1 MGLCCLISAGRS
13 GSTLIIDIL
22 QKFKC
27 ESIDLCVYSEIF
39 SSLSPENILN
49 LNIKNFL
56 YNNFVISDNT
66 VFKYVY
72 CGNELVDKYV
82 IRELSYLDCFFI
94 HLDRNFIDSHISDKI
109 SKKNNIYSVENTS
122 LETVDLDIE
131 EIYDCINGRIQN
143 YNFLINSKINVYNIS
158 YEDFIKNKSVNEI
171 IHNLNLLLNV
181 IYKTKDLT
189 YLLYDN
195 KQKVLQ
201 KQNKHENNLYN
212 IDKLTNNKHCIKNKE
227 VFEKKINII
236 CQNVLVKKYYNE
248 FIKNIIDC
256 DATINII
263 NTEYYLK
270 ANSNI
275 KTYFKKKNYI
285 FLCDDKIIINICF
298 NINEE
303 IEIIKD
309 NNLFVK
315 FSDYDYLSELNKI
328 YDTYKNNI
336 MLLKNN
342 LNSDSDIKFTKN
354 AFIVHLDFDHVR
366 CKYIQ
371 NVSTYFENMYFV
383 KAISYKEDE
392 NVFNLCNYF
401 IYKKFYNKDNYY
413 YNEFHSYTF
422 GSICLALSNIIILNY
437 CINNSLDNFLILED
451 DIILNK
457 NMFNINSYYDSL
469 PKNTDISYWG
479 IKQDFREKL
488 HFINDK
494 WYKRNKYSWGTH
506 SYLVHNCVAA
516 NKLLKKYSSFYTCI
530 DCYDLSDLNCY
541 VSNNNFFITDE
552 INLTTNIKNI
562 TKDST
567 NENFWNYNLSEYNY
581 IKNSNFV
588 VFGNELTCESTW
600 DNFVNALKKNENS
613 KLKIDYNTKN
623 IEKQT
628 IVFFDFVDREFGWDF
643 YKFKETYPDGVTFW
657 WGGIV
662 HHPFLL
668 NSYWGNNLCVNDYL
682 NIDYVKKSL
691 KKCKFLI
698 VLSDHLKNEI
708 INSGILNGY
717 NIDIQVLYHIMPLK
731 NLTINFNKPK
741 YLTFTGWSFRNYTLF
756 LNVKTELKKI
766 IKPGCVSEEQYQRFN
781 NILNIHNANNININN
796 IEILKYTS
804 YDDYLD
810 LISNSICFVD
820 FDGVS
825 ANNSVLECIKYNVP
839 LIVRDLEATRF
850 YLGKDY
856 PLYFNNIN
864 DINIIINDI
873 NKIQS
878 AVNYLKQLDKLKFS
892 FTYNIIKTLDIIQ
905 THS

>member
-1 MGLCCLISAGRS
+1 MVLCCLISSGRS
-13 GSTLIIDIL
+13 GSTLIIDFL

-27 ESIDLCVYSEIF
+27 ESVDLCVYSEIF
-39 SSLSPENILN
+39 SSLSHENILK
-49 LNIKNFL
+49 LNIKDFL
-56 YNNFVISDNT
+56 YNILNT
-66 VFKYVY
+66 SGNAFIKYVY
-72 CGNELVDKYV
+72 CGNRLVDEYV
-82 IRELSYLDCFFI
+82 IRELNYLGCFFI

-109 SKKNNIYSVENTS
+109 AKITNVYSVKNTT
-122 LETVDLDIE
+122 LESVDLDIE
-131 EIYDCINGRIQN
+131 EIYDCINTRIEK
-143 YNFLINSKINVYNIS
+143 YNFIINSKINVYNIT
-158 YEDFIKNKSVNEI
+158 YENFIKDKSVNTI
-171 IHNLNLLLNV
+171 IDNLNVVLND

-189 YLLYDN
+189 YLLYNN
-195 KQKVLQ
+195 KQKILQ
-201 KQNKHENNLYN
+201 KQNNYENNLYN
-212 IDKLTNNKHCIKNKE
+212 INKLTNNKHCIKKEE

-236 CQNVLVKKYYNE
+236 CQNIMVKNYYNE

-256 DATINII
+256 DATVNII

-275 KTYFKKKNYI
+275 KTYLKKKNYI

-315 FSDYDYLSELNKI
+315 FSDYDYLSEVNKI
-328 YDTYKNNI
+328 SNTYKNNI

-342 LNSDSDIKFTKN
+342 LNCDIKFVTD
-354 AFIVHLDFDHVR
+354 AFVVHLDFDYAR

-371 NVSTYFENMYFV
+371 NVSTYFKNIYFV

-401 IYKKFYNKDNYY
+401 IYKNFYNKDNYY
-413 YNEFHSYTF
+413 YNEFNSYTF

-437 CINNSLDNFLILED
+437 CIQNSIYKFFIFED

-457 NMFNINSYYDSL
+457 NIFNINSYYNSL

-494 WYKRNKYSWGTH
+494 WYKRNKFSWGTH

-516 NKLLKKYSSFYTCI
+516 NKLLQKFLSFYTCI

-552 INLTTNIKNI
+552 TNLTSNIKENI
-562 TKDST
+562 KDLT
-567 NENFWNYNLSEYNY
+567 NENYWNYNLLEYNY
-581 IKNSNFV
+581 INSNFV
-588 VFGNELTCESTW
+588 VFDNELTCESTW
-600 DNFVNALKKNENS
+600 DKFVNALKKNANS
-613 KLKIDYNTKN
+613 ELKINYNEKK
-623 IEKQT
+623 IEEQT

-643 YKFKETYPDGVTFW
+643 YKFKETYPNGVTFW
-657 WGGIV
+657 WGGII
-662 HHPFLL
+662 HHPFFL

-698 VLSDHLKNEI
+698 VLSDQLKNEI
-708 INSGILNGY
+708 INSGILNDY
-717 NIDIQVLYHIMPLK
+717 NIDIQVLYHIMPIK

-756 LNVKTELKKI
+756 LNVKTKLKKI
-766 IKPGCVSEEQYQRFN
+766 VKPGCVSEEQYQRFN
-781 NILNIHNANNININN
+781 KILNIHNVNNININD
-796 IEILKYTS
+796 IEFLNYTS

-810 LISNSICFVD
+810 LISNSICFID

-825 ANNSVLECIKYNVP
+825 ANNSILECIKYNVP

-864 DINIIINDI
+864 DINNILNDI

-892 FTYNIIKTLDIIQ
+892 FTYNLIKTLDIIK